1 MAMLAMTAQAQT
13 APDWENP
20 AVLGINK
27 LPYHATLQLPS
38 KWKECKEIV
47 SLDGDWQFHWSRNPE
62 ERPVGFEREDYDV
75 SQWHKIK
82 VPGNWQT
89 QGFGTPIYTN
99 IEYPFKRNRPSVTS
113 EPPRDWTAY
122 ENRNP
127 VGSYVTF
134 VNVTKEMLAKNLILH
149 FGGVHSAMYVW
160 INGKKVGYSQ
170 NSMSPAEFDVTSYL
184 RAGVNKLAVE
194 VYRWSDGSYLEDQDM
209 WRLSGIFREVQL
221 WVRPLVHIAD
231 YQVTAV
237 PNSDYSEADVCAKIS
252 ICNTGTRVAKV
263 FPVFKIEEKINSQLS
278 PLTIN
283 ASDTVCQIY
292 HYTIKNPRL
301 WSAEKPDLYPFSV
314 ELQDKKRQVVEHF
327 DYHLGVKRVECVGE
341 VFKINGKN
349 VKLRGVNRHDHHP
362 VTGRYVDDATYELD
376 LRLIKQANINFLRT
390 SHYPDREYIYELCD
404 RWGIYVMDEANQESH
419 GYGYAN
425 EEMGHDAAWRDAHV
439 DRAESLVKRDYNHPC
454 VILWS
459 LGNEG
464 GIGPNIQAMHDK
476 VCELDST
483 RLPFYDCHPR
493 YSALHDHGYPSPEDL
508 RREAEKET
516 EKPLIAR
523 EYAHAMGN
531 SMGNLQEYWDVI
543 YSDSSIAGAA
553 VWDWVDQGLLKKDGD
568 IKYYA
573 YGGDYGDKPNLD
585 AFCINGLLAP
595 DRTPHPHY
603 YEVQYVYQPLQFV
616 QEGDSIRIINRDYFT
631 GIDQYEYY
639 CEVYHNGELVN
650 GELARIT
657 GDKFGIPYPFYP
669 YNEPE
674 LILNVYAR
682 LRQSTPWAE
691 EGFVVAREQ
700 FILKPEEFWYGV
712 SEGNAKPVK
721 SAEDMVFTTDNGY
734 VTINHTGALSSWIVD
749 GKQMLQ
755 APLEPYFWKPE
766 NDNQHAAHF
775 AERMAPWRDAAE
787 NRTVKSIR
795 VKDHQVI
802 VDMTLSVGAEL
813 TLTYTVKNDGRI
825 RVDMDYRPTATDT
838 PLIPKFGMRLRLPAD
853 MTHIEYYGRG
863 PWENYPDRKRSAF
876 LGRYQMPLSEYET
889 EYIHPQD
896 NGCRTD
902 VRWFCIS
909 NGKKTLRIDGLQ
921 PLCIRAWDYGEENL
935 EGVRH
940 PHEIMRGCYV
950 NLNIDLN
957 IHGVGGIDTWGRRT
971 LPQYTIDGN
980 KPYHYAFILSWL

>member
-1 MAMLAMTAQAQT
+1 MKTTIRRYLVYIASVLTISAQAQNLQPGSGTTGMT

-47 SLDGDWQFHWSRNPE
+47 SLDGEWQFHWSRNPE
-62 ERPVGFEREDYDV
+62 ERPVNFYREDYDV
-75 SQWHKIK
+75 SGWDKIK

-99 IEYPFKRNRPSVTS
+99 IDYPFKRNRPSVTS

-134 VNVTKEMLAKNLILH
+134 VNVTKEMLSQNLILH
-149 FGGVHSAMYVW
+149 FGGVHSAFYVW
-160 INGKKVGYSQ
+160 VNGQKVGYSQ
-170 NSMSPAEFDVTSYL
+170 NSMSPAEFDVTKYVREGS
-184 RAGVNKLAVE
+184 NKLAVE
-194 VYRWSDGSYLEDQDM
+194 VYRWCDGSYLEDQDM

-231 YQVTAV
+231 YHVTAV
-237 PNSDYSEADVCAKIS
+237 PDKDFNQANVTADIA
-252 ICNTGTRVAKV
+252 ICNTDRRRARNLKAVM
-263 FPVFKIEEKINSQLS
+263 KIDGKTIAGQLKNLAAGDTTHIRLTYIIN
-278 PLTIN
+278 
-283 ASDTVCQIY
+283 
-292 HYTIKNPRL
+292 NPRL
-301 WSAEKPDLYPFSV
+301 WSAEKPNLYPFSI
-314 ELQDKKRQVVEHF
+314 ELMDKKGRVAEHF

-362 VTGRYVDDATYELD
+362 LTGRYVDNATYEEDICLM
-376 LRLIKQANINFLRT
+376 KQANINFLRT
-390 SHYPDREYIYELCD
+390 SHYPDREYLYELCD
-404 RWGIYVMDEANQESH
+404 RWGLYVMDEANQESH

-464 GIGPNIQAMHDK
+464 GVGPNIQAMYDK
-476 VCELDST
+476 VCQLDST

-493 YSALHDHGYPSPEDL
+493 YSALHDYGYPTPEVL
-508 RREAEKET
+508 KREAEKET

-543 YSDSSIAGAA
+543 YADSSIAGAA
-553 VWDWVDQGLLKKDGD
+553 IWDWVDQGLVKKENGVEFF
-568 IKYYA
+568 A

-595 DRTPHPHY
+595 DRKPHPHY
-603 YEVQYVYQPLQFV
+603 YEVQYVYQPLHFELHDNQL
-616 QEGDSIRIINRDYFT
+616 RIINRDFFT
-631 GIDQYEYY
+631 DVSEYNIVCDTTVID
-639 CEVYHNGELVN
+639 GERL
-650 GELARIT
+650 
-657 GDKFGIPYPFYP
+657 
-669 YNEPE
+669 
-674 LILNVYAR
+674 LNVSAR
-682 LRQSTPWAE
+682 LKEDRPWAKK
-691 EGFVVAREQ
+691 GFVVASEQ
-700 FILKPEEFWYGV
+700 FVLSPYDFPKGIKDEEKAAAKGA
-712 SEGNAKPVK
+712 SIDGNDLV
-721 SAEDMVFTTDNGY
+721 
-734 VTINHTGALSSWIVD
+734 SWIID
-749 GKQMLQ
+749 GCEMLQ

-766 NDNQHAAHF
+766 NDNQHAAGF
-775 AERMAPWRDAAE
+775 AQSSAVWKEVTDV
-787 NRTVKSIR
+787 TVKYTAINDHSIL
-795 VKDHQVI
+795 V
-802 VDMTLSVGAEL
+802 EL
-813 TLTYTVKNDGRI
+813 
-825 RVDMDYRPTATDT
+825 DYHPSGTDK
-838 PLIPKFGMRLRLPAD
+838 PLLPKLGMRMRLPAD
-853 MTHIEYYGRG
+853 FTTIEYFGRG

-876 LGRYQMPLSEYET
+876 LGRYKMPLAEYET
-889 EYIHPQD
+889 EYVHPQD

-902 VRWFCIS
+902 VRWFCIT

-940 PHEIMRGCYV
+940 PHEIQRGRFV

-957 IHGVGGIDTWGRRT
+957 IHGVGGVDSWGQPT

-980 KPYHYAFILSWL
+980 KPYHFGFILDWQ